1 VTRNGRNGSSPFSG
15 TNFLNQNRIKMKRA
29 ILAFAIVATLV
40 SCGSG
45 ESTETVA
52 VDSTSV
58 DSVAVD
64 SVKVD
69 TAAVK

>member
-1 VTRNGRNGSSPFSG
+1 
-15 TNFLNQNRIKMKRA
+15 MKRA